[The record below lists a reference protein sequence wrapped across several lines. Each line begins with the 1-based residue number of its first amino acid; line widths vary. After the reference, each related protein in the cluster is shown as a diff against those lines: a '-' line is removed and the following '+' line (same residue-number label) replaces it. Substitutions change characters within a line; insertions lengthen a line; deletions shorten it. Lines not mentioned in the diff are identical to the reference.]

1 MPEIVISIL
10 VALFIG
16 ILGVAIGYFVRK
28 NLAEGKLN
36 RAEELAKNIII
47 DAEREAENNKR
58 DVMLHAK
65 EEIHRLRDSVQQEN
79 NARKTELQKLEERL
93 LSKENILDSKSLTL
107 EKKEAQIFEQ
117 QTRIQEK
124 ENSID
129 ALIEEKTAE
138 IQRVSGLTREE
149 AKQLLL
155 NELESELTQESAVRI
170 RDYERHVKDESRKLA
185 QDIIV
190 RTIQRIAADQVA
202 ETTVSVVTLP
212 NDEMKGRI
220 IGREGRNIRAIE
232 ALTGVDL
239 IIDDTPEAVVIS
251 SFNPIRREIARIAL
265 EKLVLDGR
273 IHPTRIEE
281 TVEKAKQEVDEII
294 KESGEEATFEAGV
307 HGLHPELVKYLGR
320 LKFRTS
326 FGQNCLQHSV
336 EVSKIAGYLAEEIG
350 IDSKLA
356 KRAGLLHDLG
366 KSIDHEVEGPHVELG
381 VELARKYKEPEA
393 VINGIEAHHGDVE
406 FDSLESI
413 LVQAA
418 DAISA
423 ARPGARRETIETYI
437 KRLEQLEE
445 IATGFEG
452 IEKSFAVQAGREL
465 RIIVKPEE
473 IDEAHMTLTARKI
486 AKEIES
492 QLDFPGQIK
501 VNVIRETRATEYAK

>member
-1 MPEIVISIL
+1 MPAYIVPI
-10 VALFIG
+10 VGALFVG
-16 ILGVAIGYFVRK
+16 ILGIAIGYFIRK
-28 NLAEGKLN
+28 KTAEDKLN
-36 RAEELAKNIII
+36 YAEDLAKNIII

-58 DVMLHAK
+58 DILFQAK
-65 EEIHRLRDSVQQEN
+65 EEIHKLRDTVQQEN
-79 NARKTELQKLEERL
+79 DARKSELQRYEDRL
-93 LSKENILDSKSLTL
+93 LSKEDLLQSKSATL
-107 EKKEAQIFEQ
+107 EKKESQIFEQ
-117 QTRIQEK
+117 QERIKEK
-124 ENSID
+124 ENSVD
-129 ALIEEKTAE
+129 ELIEQKTEE
-138 IQRVSGLTREE
+138 IQRISGLTREE

-155 NELESELTQESAVRI
+155 NQLESDLTQESAMKI
-170 RDYERHVKDESRKLA
+170 REYERQVKDESKKIA
-185 QDIIV
+185 QDVIAHS
-190 RTIQRIAADQVA
+190 IQRIAADEVA
-202 ETTVSVVTLP
+202 ETTVSVVDLP
-212 NDEMKGRI
+212 NEEMKGRI

-251 SFNPIRREIARIAL
+251 SFNPIRREIARVAL
-265 EKLVLDGR
+265 EKLILDGR

-281 TVEKAKQEVDEII
+281 AVEKARQEVDEVI
-294 KESGEEATFEAGV
+294 KESGEEAAFEAGV

-326 FGQNCLQHSV
+326 FGQNCLRHSL
-336 EVSKIAGYLAEEIG
+336 EVSKIAGYLAEELG
-350 IDSKLA
+350 LDSKLA
-356 KRAGLLHDLG
+356 RRAGLLHDLG

-381 VELARKYKEPEA
+381 VDLARRFKEPEA

-406 FDSLESI
+406 FANLEAI

-445 IATGFEG
+445 IATNFDG

-465 RIIVKPEE
+465 RIIVKPNEV
-473 IDEAHMTLTARKI
+473 DDAHMITTARKI
-486 AKEIES
+486 AQEIES

-501 VNVIRETRATEYAK
+501 VNVIRETRAIEYAK